1 MLCVY
6 KMQLYLIMSRVIITS
21 PRKNCWLPCN
31 MAQHSGEAQGWW
43 VGTGVYFSMSR
54 PRVVQALPAS
64 SATFSMKQSPIT
76 VLRRDILNSIALHL
90 CLS

>member
-1 MLCVY
+1 MPHLERTVGFP
-6 KMQLYLIMSRVIITS
+6 VT
-21 PRKNCWLPCN
+21 WLR
-31 MAQHSGEAQGWW
+31 MVGKLRADE

-76 VLRRDILNSIALHL
+76 VLGRDILNSIALHL